1 MTLAGAGFDFG
12 AADVQHMLCVL
23 RGQATQFIGI
33 IGQKADHVSKLVK
46 KGGDPRGQGIAI
58 KGPDAQ
64 CMAPNNARET
74 AGCITLQ
81 NIRSFF
87 EKGAIGVELDGGIVS
102 GILLN
107 SGGVGMHEEH
117 FSRDRLE
124 GKNVLGAVIESEI
137 EGFEC
142 GGDIGIS
149 FAKPGAAGIF
159 GGENG
164 DDVFAGLLD
173 GRTVR
178 SCRLAVS
185 GAVGKE
191 IVTLE
196 GLGTQGHPHPVQQA
210 FIDEQAFQ
218 CGYCL
223 NGWVMTT
230 KALLDTNPHPSDA
243 EIRGA
248 LERLVCRCGSHVGIF
263 AAVRRAAE
271 SAKRS
276 A

>member
-1 MTLAGAGFDFG
+1 MSRVTLKVNGQTHAL
-12 AADVQHMLCVL
+12 DVDPQCPLLYVL
-23 RGQATQFIGI
+23 RDDLALNNPRFGCGLGQCGACT
-33 IGQKADHVSKLVK
+33 VLV
-46 KGGDPRGQGIAI
+46 
-58 KGPDAQ
+58 
-64 CMAPNNARET
+64 
-74 AGCITLQ
+74 
-81 NIRSFF
+81 
-87 EKGAIGVELDGGIVS
+87 
-102 GILLN
+102 
-107 SGGVGMHEEH
+107 
-117 FSRDRLE
+117 
-124 GKNVLGAVIESEI
+124 
-137 EGFEC
+137 
-142 GGDIGIS
+142 
-149 FAKPGAAGIF
+149 
-159 GGENG
+159 
-164 DDVFAGLLD
+164 D
-173 GRTVR
+173 GRAVR

-210 FIDEQAFQ
+210 FIDEQTFQ

-230 KALLDTNPHPSDA
+230 KALLDTNPHPSDG